1 MSSIY
6 KSDAGRQAIH
16 ALYRRALQQWPIP
29 YAELIVPTRHGDTFV
44 IASGGAAAPAL
55 VLLHGSGANSS
66 TWIREVAALSRD
78 HRVYAVDMIGEPGF
92 SAEARPPLASD
103 AYAAW
108 LDDVWNALGIARA
121 SVAGVSLGG
130 WLAIDYA
137 VRRPGRVRALS
148 LISPSG
154 IGRQNTALLIKAA
167 ILLQLGEW
175 GRRRALRLVSG
186 SDHVPQQVAEFVLA
200 IFSHFRPRMER
211 LPLRTDE
218 ELAALA
224 LPVQL
229 ILGATDRMI
238 RSADT
243 RDRMERL
250 VKDLH
255 VTWLE
260 NEGHMLGGQA
270 ARVLEFLALPP
281 SAFAKAP
288 ADRSARQAEPR
299 APSPESPI

>member
-1 MSSIY
+1 MHTPRGSTTS
-6 KSDAGRQAIH
+6 G
-16 ALYRRALQQWPIP
+16 
-29 YAELIVPTRHGDTFV
+29 TR
-44 IASGGAAAPAL
+44 
-55 VLLHGSGANSS
+55 
-66 TWIREVAALSRD
+66 
-78 HRVYAVDMIGEPGF
+78 
-92 SAEARPPLASD
+92 
-103 AYAAW
+103 
-108 LDDVWNALGIARA
+108 LGITRA
-121 SVAGVSLGG
+121 SIAGVSLGG

-137 VRRPGRVRALS
+137 MRRPGRVRSLS

-154 IGRQNTALLIKAA
+154 IGSQNTALLMKAA

-186 SDHVPQQVAEFVLA
+186 SDQVPQQVAEFVLA
-200 IFSHFRPRMER
+200 IFRHFRPRMER

-224 LPVQL
+224 IPVQL

-243 RDRMERL
+243 RDRMERQ

-260 NEGHMLGGQA
+260 NDGHMLGGQA
-270 ARVLEFLALPP
+270 PRLLDFLGTLAGSRV
-281 SAFAKAP
+281 S
-288 ADRSARQAEPR
+288 
-299 APSPESPI
+299 SPESQAL